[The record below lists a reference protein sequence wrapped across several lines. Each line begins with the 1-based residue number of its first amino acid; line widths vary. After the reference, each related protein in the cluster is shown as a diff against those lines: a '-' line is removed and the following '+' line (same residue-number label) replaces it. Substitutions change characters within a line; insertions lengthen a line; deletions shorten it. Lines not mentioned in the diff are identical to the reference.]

1 MKHKA
6 PELKQFLFLEFLDPE
21 INGLLYGL
29 RTAFSDD
36 KRHTNIHIT
45 VRGPYN
51 KKISGEQLKKFSVL
65 LNKDPLLIHG
75 VGMFENDGNYVV
87 YIRVSGKWLG
97 ELWWK
102 PDYPIEKYG
111 FNPHISLYI
120 GSDRILAEKIR
131 QFLKKEGLKLLCRDF
146 RITPYTSRQTDMFPH
161 EPLPI
166 KHNFPKI
173 SYHRL
178 VKPDIIRRAKNI
190 VSVHRQG

>member
-75 VGMFENDGNYVV
+75 VGMFE
-87 YIRVSGKWLG
+87 K
-97 ELWWK
+97 
-102 PDYPIEKYG
+102 
-111 FNPHISLYI
+111 
-120 GSDRILAEKIR
+120 
-131 QFLKKEGLKLLCRDF
+131 GLIYKTC
-146 RITPYTSRQTDMFPH
+146 QT
-161 EPLPI
+161 
-166 KHNFPKI
+166 
-173 SYHRL
+173 RL
-178 VKPDIIRRAKNI
+178 NTLMRK
-190 VSVHRQG
+190 